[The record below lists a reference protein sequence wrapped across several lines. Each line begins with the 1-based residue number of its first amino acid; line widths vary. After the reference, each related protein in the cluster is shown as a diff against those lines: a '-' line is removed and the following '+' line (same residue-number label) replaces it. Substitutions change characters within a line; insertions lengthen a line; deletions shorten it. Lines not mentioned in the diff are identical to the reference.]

1 MRSGFLTVFVG
12 EFLGGWK
19 RGTWYDSTFHSH
31 PVWLRPY
38 VSHLVFIGD
47 GDLIIDFHPPKR
59 VRNKVTIPTR
69 DATVEGH
76 IIRFFSVRCVN
87 FLMNYHSAFRQGTPS
102 SQSALPD
109 SSLAPGMEDDPWT
122 VLDYKYAKRTRIP
135 SHFKFAF
142 ISRRTRYPIFIQQ
155 ESRKSLLYKFPFEMN
170 SSRSIFEVHS

>member
-1 MRSGFLTVFVG
+1 MTAPIRLTSRFYRR
-12 EFLGGWK
+12 W
-19 RGTWYDSTFHSH
+19 
-31 PVWLRPY
+31 RPY
-38 VSHLVFIGD
+38 HWLSHTQESSKWRCSC
-47 GDLIIDFHPPKR
+47 HY
-59 VRNKVTIPTR
+59 PTR

-76 IIRFFSVRCVN
+76 IIGRFFSVRCVN
-87 FLMNYHSAFRQGTPS
+87 LLMNYHSAFRQGTPS

-170 SSRSIFEVHS
+170 SSRSIFEVHSQVAN